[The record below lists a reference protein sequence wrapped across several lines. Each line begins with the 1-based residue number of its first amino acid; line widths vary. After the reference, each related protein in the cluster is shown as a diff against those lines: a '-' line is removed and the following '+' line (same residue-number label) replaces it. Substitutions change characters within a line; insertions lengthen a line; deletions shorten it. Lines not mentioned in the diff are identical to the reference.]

1 MTGQTDNSEEAEI
14 IETDDQ
20 TAGEDAK
27 DDGSIYP
34 YDPAYENIEIGE
46 DPFSVFEYLRQLDK
60 GKITIQPDFQ
70 RNQVWS
76 NKQKSR
82 FIESIILN
90 FPLPPIYL
98 NETKHSIYIV
108 IDGLQRTT
116 ALKQFYNGEFALTGL
131 EALPK
136 YNTKKFK
143 DLPETLQ
150 SKIEDKKLTVFVLK
164 PSTPMVVIYDLFN
177 RINTGGT
184 QLNRQ
189 EVRNC
194 IFIGKSTQLLKELSE
209 QGYFKQAINWG
220 VKDTRM
226 KDREVVLRYIAFRWF
241 DYENLYAG
249 DMSDFVEAGMKRI
262 NKMEDSEIY
271 LVKDDFQRVM
281 EWSFSIWGIRNFRIP
296 TEQTRG
302 TINTAIFETVC
313 NYLSHQ
319 NDDFLARNKKTIEDN
334 YEFLI
339 KEETYYDAVTKSTG
353 NKVKVFDRFRLA
365 HYILNLNTI

>member
-1 MTGQTDNSEEAEI
+1 MNTEQEKI
-14 IETDDQ
+14 IELDKDTFE
-20 TAGEDAK
+20 EDAN
-27 DDGSIYP
+27 DGGLYP

-76 NKQKSR
+76 NGQKSK

-98 NETKHSIYIV
+98 NETKESNYIV
-108 IDGLQRTT
+108 IDGLQRST
-116 ALKQFYNGEFALTGL
+116 ALKQFYKGEYQLSKL

-136 YNTKKFK
+136 YNGYKFE
-143 DLPETLQ
+143 DLPEILQ
-150 SKIEDKKLTVFVLK
+150 SKFEDKKLTVFVLK

-194 IFIGKSTQLLKELSE
+194 IFIGKSTQLLRDLSE
-209 QGYFKQAINWG
+209 MDYFKESIWWG

-226 KDREVVLRYIAFRWF
+226 KDREVVLRYLAFRWF
-241 DYENLYAG
+241 DYINEYNG
-249 DMSDFVEAGMKRI
+249 DMSEYVESAMKKI
-262 NKMEDSEIY
+262 NKM
-271 LVKDDFQRVM
+271 DDDKIELIKQDFHKVM
-281 EWSFSIWGIRNFRIP
+281 TCSFKIWGNSNFRIP
-296 TEQTRG
+296 TNYTRG
-302 TINTAIFETVC
+302 TINTAILESVC
-313 NYLSHQ
+313 NYLS
-319 NDDFLARNKKTIEDN
+319 NKDLEFIEKNKEVIKDN
-334 YEFLI
+334 YSDLI
-339 KEETYYDAVTKSTG
+339 DNEIYFEAVTKSTG
-353 NKVKVFDRFRLA
+353 NKTKVLDRFKLA
-365 HYILNLNTI
+365 NEILDQETYD

>member
-1 MTGQTDNSEEAEI
+1 MSEQNSEENEV
-14 IETDDQ
+14 IELDEH
-20 TAGEDAK
+20 TAQEDEK
-27 DDGSIYP
+27 EDGSIYP
-34 YDPAYENIEIGE
+34 YDPAYESIEIGE

-60 GKITIQPDFQ
+60 GKVTIQPDFQ
-70 RNQVWS
+70 RNQVWN

-98 NETKHSIYIV
+98 NETKDSTYIV

-136 YNTKKFK
+136 YNSLKFSG
-143 DLPETLQ
+143 LPETLQ

-209 QGYFKQAINWG
+209 QEYFKQAINWG
-220 VKDTRM
+220 VNATRM
-226 KDREVVLRYIAFRWF
+226 KDREVVLRYITFRWF
-241 DYENLYAG
+241 DYVKMYSG
-249 DMSDFVEAGMKRI
+249 DMSDFVESAMKKI
-262 NKMEDSEIY
+262 NKMEESELETI
-271 LVKDDFQRVM
+271 KHDFKRVM
-281 EWSFSIWGIRNFRIP
+281 EWSFSIWRYNNFRIP
-296 TEQTRG
+296 TEKTKG
-302 TINTAIFETVC
+302 TINTAILETVC
-313 NYLSHQ
+313 NYISSK
-319 NDDFLARNKKTIEDN
+319 DDNFIQRNKKTIKNN
-334 YEFLI
+334 YQTLI
-339 KEETYYDAVTKSTG
+339 SNDTYYEAVTKSTG
-353 NKVKVFDRFRLA
+353 NKAKVFDRFRLT
-365 HYILNLNTI
+365 HEILNQETI